1 MALQVESHGFS
12 DVLVILG
19 AAGVVIPAFHSLKL
33 SPVVGFI
40 LVGMLVGPFGLGAY
54 VEAYPWLN
62 AVTITN
68 RGVVAQAAEVG
79 IVLLMFMIGLELSFE
94 RLKTMRRLVFGLGG
108 LQVAAATAVLG
119 IGLYAIGQPPL
130 AALALGFAL
139 ALSSTAIVLPMLSAE
154 GALSRGAGR
163 ASFAILLFQDLALI
177 PALFILSAVTSD
189 VELTPATAGIA
200 AAKGIGAIG
209 ALVLAGR
216 FLLRP
221 ALRAA
226 ARTKSPEMFMAV
238 SLLIV
243 LAASAITALAGLSL
257 VVGALLAGLLIADTE
272 YRRQVEVT
280 VEPFKGLLLGVFLIS
295 TGMALD
301 LGRITEA
308 PLLIAALVVAVVLA
322 KALVTAPA
330 IRWFTGGKPGW
341 ARTGLLLG
349 PSGEMSFIV
358 LAAVGAAGLASR
370 DALDTATI
378 VTALAMT
385 AIPLLSWLGKL
396 LDARTRRAGQ
406 MSAEAVPEAGEAVR
420 VVVIGFGR
428 VGLVVAD
435 MLDAHRVPYVAIDTD
450 PDSVAKHRDA
460 GRPVYYG
467 DAASVDLLHGLELG
481 KARALVLTI
490 DDPKTVAR
498 VVQAARAEHPDLQIV
513 ARARDA
519 RHAAQLYR
527 LGVSDAVPETI
538 EASLQLSEAVL
549 VDIGIPMG
557 PVIASI
563 HEKRAALRERIQA
576 EVPGLR
582 VLPRLGRRRM
592 RDA

>member
-19 AAGVVIPAFHSLKL
+19 AAGVVIPAFNSLKL

-40 LVGMLVGPFGLGAY
+40 LVGMLVGPFGLGSMVA
-54 VEAYPWLN
+54 EYPWLN

-68 RGVVAQAAEVG
+68 RGVVAQAAEAG
-79 IVLLMFMIGLELSFE
+79 IVLLMFMIGLELSFG
-94 RLKTMRRLVFGLGG
+94 RLKTMRKLVFGLGG
-108 LQVAAATAVLG
+108 LQVGITSILFGVALWAGLG
-119 IGLYAIGQPPL
+119 HPPF
-130 AALALGFAL
+130 ASLALGFAL

-154 GALSRGAGR
+154 GALVGGAGR
-163 ASFAILLFQDLALI
+163 AAFACLLFQDLALI
-177 PALFILSAVTSD
+177 PALFLISAVTSD
-189 VELTPATAGIA
+189 VALTPAGAGLA
-200 AAKGIGAIG
+200 AAKGIGAI
-209 ALVLAGR
+209 LVLVVAGR
-216 FLLRP
+216 WLLRP

-243 LAASAITALAGLSL
+243 LSASAVTALAGLSL

-301 LGRITEA
+301 LGRIVGA
-308 PLLIAALVVAVVLA
+308 PLLVAGGVVAVVLV
-322 KALVTAPA
+322 KALVTAPL
-330 IRWFTGGKPGW
+330 IRLFARGKPGW
-341 ARTGLLLG
+341 ARTALLLG
-349 PSGEMSFIV
+349 PSGEMTFIV
-358 LAAVGAAGLASR
+358 LGAIAAAGLASR
-370 DALDTATI
+370 EAVDTATI

-385 AIPLLSWLGKL
+385 AIPLLSWLGRL
-396 LDARTRRAGQ
+396 LDAKAKRAAPP
-406 MSAEAVPEAGEAVR
+406 AEAVPEPGEARR
-420 VVVIGFGR
+420 VVIIGFGR
-428 VGLVVAD
+428 VGRLVAD
-435 MLDAHRVPYVAIDTD
+435 MLSAHDIAYVAIDTD
-450 PDSVAKHRDA
+450 PDSVARERDA

-467 DAASVDLLHGLELG
+467 DAASVDLLHGLGLD
-481 KARALVLTI
+481 KALALVVTV
-490 DDPKTVAR
+490 DEPKVVAR
-498 VVQAARAEHPDLQIV
+498 IAQAARAEHPALQIV

-549 VDIGIPMG
+549 VDIGVPMG

-563 HEKRAALRERIQA
+563 HEKRAEMRARIQA
-576 EVPGLR
+576 EVPGLTM
-582 VLPRLGRRRM
+582 LPKLGGRRLS
-592 RDA
+592 DA